1 MTIDRVI
8 EFASGRGDIPKST
21 FEMAATLLIDTI
33 GVAAGAANLDAAR
46 IARDHAFAF
55 HNAVAKDNKAYM
67 IYTTTIQY
75 TASQI
80 SDIFKTFF

>member
-67 IYTTTIQY
+67 IFDGRRTSIPGAFAAATNRQ
-75 TASQI
+75 S
-80 SDIFKTFF
+80 